1 MRSSSGFTLLELLI
15 ALAISSIVF
24 LVIISTYSLTMNT
37 LEKWANREE
46 DYYLARNIFR
56 RMNDEVSSLYFISD
70 SKNETSA
77 VEGGEKTLSFYTT
90 AKSLYFPFSCLTRVT
105 YEFITSDEGKS
116 LLIRE
121 EKPLVNFSLEEKAYL
136 KSYVWSENLKDL
148 NFKYS
153 DGKNW
158 YDSWSSGKKNQI
170 PRAIKLVL
178 TFSREET
185 FSTAIY
191 IPTEI

>member
-1 MRSSSGFTLLELLI
+1 MRSKGFTLLELLI

-37 LEKWANREE
+37 LEKWDNREE

-56 RMNDEVSSLYFISD
+56 RMNDEISSLYFISD
-70 SKNETSA
+70 SKSGISA
-77 VEGGEKTLSFYTT
+77 VEGSGKTLSFYTT
-90 AKSLYFPFSCLTRVT
+90 AKSLYFPFSFLTRVT
-105 YEFITSDEGKS
+105 YEFITGEEGKS
-116 LLIRE
+116 LLIRR
-121 EKPLVNFSLEEKAYL
+121 EKPLVNFLLEEKVYL
-136 KSYVWSENLKDL
+136 KSYVWSEGLKDL
-148 NFKYS
+148 SFKYS

-185 FSTAIY
+185 LSTAIY
-191 IPTEI
+191 IPTI